1 MAELTGPGGRF
12 AMREVVVSG
21 RPVRAWVNAPATLR
35 DVVASSAAHGDALFL
50 VSPGERW
57 TFDRHYRAVCALAR
71 HLTETLGVRRGDRV
85 AIAMRNWPEW
95 SVAFWAT
102 VAAGAVAVPL
112 NGWWTSRE
120 LGYAL
125 DDCGAAVA
133 VVDAERLARLAASAP
148 RGLRSVLVARL
159 DQDACEAGF
168 PAVAHALD
176 PILAV
181 ASDNP
186 PPSLPPARVADDDL
200 ATIFYTSGTSGR
212 PKGVAGTHRNMC
224 TNLLS
229 RDFWRAYHTN
239 AAGAAPAAGR
249 AVSLLT
255 VPLFHVTGSHSY
267 LLPALAGGSTLVL
280 MDRWDAREA
289 LRLVAEERVTS
300 VGGVP
305 TTVSQ
310 LLDAY
315 EATPRDLSSLGAI
328 SVGGAPAPPALFER
342 IHKLLPTVAVG
353 NGYGMT
359 ETSSAAI
366 YNFGPDCDSHPG
378 SIGRLIP
385 VMDARVVAADGA
397 DARPGQEGELWL
409 RGPSIVP
416 GYWRGPDTAP
426 GGATDHGWLATGDLV
441 TCDDDGFYTLVGRK
455 GDVIIRGGE
464 NISPSEI
471 EAALHTHPAVLDA
484 GAAGTP
490 HPDLGEEPVAFVQ
503 LRHDDPT
510 TAAELRAHVRDRLAH
525 FKVPVRVHLTR
536 DPLPRN
542 PQGKLLRRRLVEQE
556 GKEPA

>member
-1 MAELTGPGGRF
+1 MAELTGPDGRF
-12 AMREVVVSG
+12 AMCELVVSG

-50 VSPGERW
+50 VSSRQRW

-71 HLTETLGVRRGDRV
+71 HFTETLGVRRGDRV

-102 VAAGAVAVPL
+102 VSVGAVAVPL

-120 LGYAL
+120 LEYAFE
-125 DDCGAAVA
+125 DCGAAVA
-133 VVDAERLARLAASAP
+133 VVDAERLGRLAASPP

-159 DQDACEAGF
+159 DQDACETDF
-168 PAVAHALD
+168 PGVAQALD
-176 PILAV
+176 PILA
-181 ASDNP
+181 AGGEN
-186 PPSLPPARVADDDL
+186 PSLPTMRVGDDDL

-212 PKGVAGTHRNMC
+212 PKGVVGTHRNMC

-239 AAGAAPAAGR
+239 AGGATPAAGR

-255 VPLFHVTGSHSY
+255 VPLFHVTGCHSY

-280 MDRWDAREA
+280 MDRWDAQEA

-305 TTVSQ
+305 TTVLQ

-315 EATPRDLSSLGAI
+315 EATPRDLSSLGTI
-328 SVGGAPAPPALFER
+328 TVGGAPAPPMLFER
-342 IHKLLPTVAVG
+342 IHTLLPAVAVG

-409 RGPSIVP
+409 RGPNVVP
-416 GYWRGPDTAP
+416 GHWRGPDRAP
-426 GGATDHGWLATGDLV
+426 GGGIEQGWLATGDMV
-441 TCDDDGFYTLVGRK
+441 TCDDGGFYTLVGRK

-471 EAALHTHPAVLDA
+471 EAALHVHPAVLDA
-484 GAAGTP
+484 GAVGVP

-503 LRHDDPT
+503 LRKGHTT
-510 TAAELRAHVRDRLAH
+510 TAAELREHLRDRLAH

-542 PQGKLLRRRLVEQE
+542 PQGKLLRRRLLEQDY
-556 GKEPA
+556 PSR